1 MGALIGP
8 LLMRRVLNRRSWL
21 LPGLGISMAAYGVAY
36 LGVSVSRWFLLTLVL
51 VLVAH
56 LAGGGNWTMSNFALQ
71 LEVPDELRGRVFATD
86 MMLATLAVSISLVI
100 FGVLIDTVSVRVLIA
115 GAAAATLLYAIGWSI
130 AVRRS
135 NSRPAP
141 ETPETPEV
149 LPSS

>member
-1 MGALIGP
+1 VWRIRTPMQRGQPAQPVPARVALREACGYIRRRPRALSLVTVKSAVGVGKGVRASFPPLAARFAAGPAGTGFLFAAGGMGALIGP

-71 LEVPDELRGRVFATD
+71 L
-86 MMLATLAVSISLVI
+86 
-100 FGVLIDTVSVRVLIA
+100 
-115 GAAAATLLYAIGWSI
+115 
-130 AVRRS
+130 
-135 NSRPAP
+135 
-141 ETPETPEV
+141 
-149 LPSS
+149 